1 MRGGLG
7 NLMKQAQA
15 LQENMQKAQ
24 EEMAQLTV
32 AGQAAGGKVTVEMSG
47 KHAVRR
53 VHIDPQLLAG
63 DPEMLE
69 DLVTVAVNDAVAKV
83 EATVQER
90 YAGMT
95 GGLGLLAGFKLPF

>member
-24 EEMAQLTV
+24 EELARLLVT
-32 AGQAAGGKVTVEMSG
+32 GQAAGGKVTVEMSG
-47 KHAVRR
+47 KHEVRR
-53 VHIDPQLLAG
+53 VHIDPALLQG

-69 DLVTVAVNDAVAKV
+69 DLITVAMNDASSKV
-83 EATVQER
+83 EAVMRER

-95 GGLGLLAGFKLPF
+95 GGLGLPAGLKLPF

>member
-24 EEMAQLTV
+24 EEMARLTV
-32 AGQAAGGKVTVEMSG
+32 TGQAAGGKVTVEMSG
-47 KHAVRR
+47 KHAVSR

-69 DLVTVAVNDAVAKV
+69 DLLTVAMNDAVAKV
-83 EATVQER
+83 EAATQER
-90 YAGMT
+90 YAGMA
-95 GGLGLLAGFKLPF
+95 GGLGLPAGLKLPF

>member
-24 EEMAQLTV
+24 EEMAHLTV
-32 AGQAAGGKVTVEMSG
+32 TGQAAGGKVTVEMSG
-47 KHAVRR
+47 KHTVRR

-69 DLVTVAVNDAVAKV
+69 DLLTVAMNDAVAKV
-83 EATVQER
+83 ETATRER

-95 GGLGLLAGFKLPF
+95 GGLGLPAGLKLPF

>member
-24 EEMAQLTV
+24 EEMARLTV
-32 AGQAAGGKVTVEMSG
+32 TGQAAGGKVTVEMSG
-47 KHAVRR
+47 KHAVQR

-69 DLVTVAVNDAVAKV
+69 DLITVAVNDAVARV
-83 EATVQER
+83 EATAQER
-90 YAGMT
+90 YAGMA
-95 GGLGLLAGFKLPF
+95 GELGLPAGFKLPF

>member
-24 EEMAQLTV
+24 EEMARLTV
-32 AGQAAGGKVTVEMSG
+32 TGQAGGGKVTVEMSG

-53 VHIDPQLLAG
+53 VHIDPELLAG
-63 DPEMLE
+63 DAEMLE
-69 DLVTVAVNDAVAKV
+69 DLVTVALNDAAAKV
-83 EATVQER
+83 EAATQER

-95 GGLGLLAGFKLPF
+95 GGLGLPAGLKLPF

>member
-24 EEMAQLTV
+24 EEMARLTV
-32 AGQAAGGKVTVEMSG
+32 TGQAAGGKVTVEMSG

-69 DLVTVAVNDAVAKV
+69 DLVTVAMNDAVAKV
-83 EATVQER
+83 EAATEER

-95 GGLGLLAGFKLPF
+95 GGLGLPAGLKLPF

>member
-15 LQENMQKAQ
+15 LQENMRQAQ
-24 EEMAQLTV
+24 EEMARLTV
-32 AGQAAGGKVTVEMSG
+32 TGQAAGGKVTVEMSG

-53 VHIDPQLLAG
+53 VHIDPQLFAG

-69 DLVTVAVNDAVAKV
+69 DLVTVAMNDAVAKV
-83 EATVQER
+83 EAATQER
-90 YAGMT
+90 YSGMT
-95 GGLGLLAGFKLPF
+95 GGLGLPAGLKLPF

>member
-7 NLMKQAQA
+7 NIMKQAQA

-24 EEMAQLTV
+24 EEMARLMVT
-32 AGQAAGGKVTVEMSG
+32 GQAGGGKVTIEMSG
-47 KHAVRR
+47 KHELRR
-53 VHIDPQLLAG
+53 VHIAPELMQG

-69 DLVTVAVNDAVAKV
+69 DLLTVAVNDATAKV
-83 EATVQER
+83 EAATQAR

-95 GGLGLLAGFKLPF
+95 GSLGLPAGFKLPF

>member
-24 EEMAQLTV
+24 EEMTRLTV
-32 AGQAAGGKVTVEMSG
+32 TGQAAGGKVTVEMSG

-53 VHIDPQLLAG
+53 VRIDPQLLAG

-69 DLVTVAVNDAVAKV
+69 DLVTVAMNDAVAKV
-83 EATVQER
+83 EAATQER

-95 GGLGLLAGFKLPF
+95 GGLGLPAGLKLPF

>member
-1 MRGGLG
+1 MRGGLS
-7 NLMKQAQA
+7 NMMKQAQA

-24 EEMAQLTV
+24 EEMARLTV
-32 AGQAAGGKVTVEMSG
+32 TGQAAGGKVTVEMSG
-47 KHAVRR
+47 KYAVRR

-63 DPEMLE
+63 DPGMLE

-83 EATVQER
+83 EAAVQER

-95 GGLGLLAGFKLPF
+95 GGLGLPAGFKLPF

>member
-24 EEMAQLTV
+24 EEMTRLTV
-32 AGQAAGGKVTVEMSG
+32 TGQAAGGKVTVEMSG

-69 DLVTVAVNDAVAKV
+69 DLVTVAMNDAVAKV
-83 EATVQER
+83 EAATQER

-95 GGLGLLAGFKLPF
+95 GGLGLPAGLKLPF

>member
-95 GGLGLLAGFKLPF
+95 GGLGLPAGFKLPF

>member
-83 EATVQER
+83 EAAVQER

-95 GGLGLLAGFKLPF
+95 GGLGLPAGFKLPF

>member
-24 EEMAQLTV
+24 GELTHLIV
-32 AGQAAGGKVTVEMSG
+32 TGQAAGGKVTVEMSG
-47 KHAVRR
+47 KHELRR
-53 VHIDPQLLAG
+53 VHIDPELLKG
-63 DPEMLE
+63 DVEMLE
-69 DLVTVAVNDAVAKV
+69 DLVTVAVNDAAAKI
-83 EATVQER
+83 EAAMQSR

-95 GGLGLLAGFKLPF
+95 GGLGLPAGFKLPF